1 MENPERTRYPKRVA
15 VGMPLKLWTELH
27 EVALDEELKVSS
39 WVRWAIR
46 EKLAQRKDIA
56 SK

>member
-27 EVALDEELKVSS
+27 EVALDEEMKVASF
-39 WVRWAIR
+39 VRWAIR
-46 EKLAQRKDIA
+46 EKLARKD
-56 SK
+56 